1 MATVLLLH
9 SVLGLR
15 AVEREWA
22 ETFRAAGHRVTTPDL
37 FDGPVAGSIDEGFA
51 IRERLGA
58 DEIMRRAREAAA
70 LLPPDAV
77 LSGLSFGA
85 GVASDLWAER
95 PETAGVLLFHGIG
108 PVPDNAR
115 RGTPAQMHLAD
126 PDPFEDAEWVDYWR
140 KATAERGIA
149 ADLHL
154 YPGPGHLFTDAS
166 LPDHDPDA
174 AALCRERALAFLASL
189 DTPNDERPPR

>member
-1 MATVLLLH
+1 MATILLLH

-22 ETFRAAGHRVTTPDL
+22 EIFRAAGHRVATPDL
-37 FDGPVAGSIDEGFA
+37 FDGAVARDIDEGFA
-51 IRERLGA
+51 IRERLGGE
-58 DEIMRRAREAAA
+58 EIMRRAREAVAA
-70 LLPPDAV
+70 LPPDAV

-95 PETAGVLLFHGIG
+95 PETAGVLLLHGIG
-108 PVPDNAR
+108 PVPDNAY

-140 KATAERGIA
+140 NATAEHGIA
-149 ADLHL
+149 AGVHL

-174 AALCRERALAFLASL
+174 AAHCRERALAFLASL